1 MRESAL
7 IGKLATGQSKRDR
20 FAKITRLWRLLA
32 PRGRT
37 HVDALRAASPALEPF
52 ARQVLIENDGR
63 DRDKQADT
71 TEHRNGCDRLKVGD
85 RLNRCFRE
93 EFRG

>member
-20 FAKITRLWRLLA
+20 FAKSPDFGGFWRRA
-32 PRGRT
+32 AGRNI
-37 HVDALRAASPALEPF
+37 DALRAAFPALVPF
-52 ARQVLIENDGR
+52 ARQVFIEDDRR

-85 RLNRCFRE
+85 RPNRCFRE